1 MPSYTKACHEAWL
14 CEASPRDE
22 PNTDEKSLSRD
33 MPAAGIAVRIFT
45 FSMAGRALAGAAA
58 EGKRDHRIGHGPRIP
73 AVPCIHGW
81 KGGLDYLKRYHYAV
95 LLVIFFM
102 LRELDFDKKFTTMG
116 VLKSKFYVSP
126 VVPVAE
132 KAIGAMVIALLIYA
146 AVQSIRRHARGLV
159 HGLRRDCVVSLGV
172 FLVGVFLVVSK
183 SLDGIARKLNDIGIG
198 ISAQT
203 SDVSAV
209 IEEVLEFGIPLILML
224 AAAAFF
230 KNGARAVEK
239 EVYRQAEKVAEE
251 KH

>member
-1 MPSYTKACHEAWL
+1 MRFGRVINPPAMSQTQTKTAYLVTCLLLALL
-14 CEASPRDE
+14 CGF
-22 PNTDEKSLSRD
+22 SLSPWLGEPSRELLLKEN
-33 MPAAGIAVRIFT
+33 GIIESATV
-45 FSMAGRALAGAAA
+45 LAYLLCLGLM
-58 EGKRDHRIGHGPRIP
+58 
-73 AVPCIHGW
+73 VW
-81 KGGLDYLKRYHYAV
+81 MGGLDYLKKYHYAF
-95 LLVIFFM
+95 LLVVLFM

-159 HGLRRDCVVSLGV
+159 HGLRRDCVVSLGIL
-172 FLVGVFLVVSK
+172 LVGVFLVVSK
-183 SLDGIARKLNDIGIG
+183 SLDGIGRKLNDIGIG

-224 AAAAFF
+224 AAVAFF
-230 KNGARAVEK
+230 KNRAREEEK
-239 EVYRQAEKVAEE
+239 EVYRQGAKAAEE
-251 KH
+251 RRGEGVG